1 MLVSAFW
8 VTSCI
13 SGQFFGFFSNLVTP
27 IDLIL
32 FPLVLC
38 FSPVGFDGSH
48 HYPATI
54 LDLTVFLYF
63 CISGGPETREGAT
76 FEQNF
81 FSDICSA
88 RYSSI
93 ENLMHYMKFQK
104 KVLVNRSNGDLVEY
118 KRNVGISFNLV
129 SEVLS

>member
-1 MLVSAFW
+1 M
-8 VTSCI
+8 
-13 SGQFFGFFSNLVTP
+13 
-27 IDLIL
+27 
-32 FPLVLC
+32 C

-93 ENLMHYMKFQK
+93 KNLMHFMKFQK
-104 KVLVNRSNGDLVEY
+104 KVLVNRSNGEFG
-118 KRNVGISFNLV
+118 KRRTQGKIFVGNLTLEGV
-129 SEVLS
+129 TVDDVRHHFSQV